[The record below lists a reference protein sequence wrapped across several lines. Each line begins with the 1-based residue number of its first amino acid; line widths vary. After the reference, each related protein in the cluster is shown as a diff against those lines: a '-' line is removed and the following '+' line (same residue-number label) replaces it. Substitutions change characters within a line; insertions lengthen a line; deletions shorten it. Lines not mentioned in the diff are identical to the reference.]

1 MGLFSFLKD
10 TGKKIFGGGDDAA
23 DKAPD
28 TAKQSEAIKSYIE
41 GMNVPVSNLDV
52 NMSADGTLTLKGD
65 TSNVDDYEKI
75 ALLAGNIYG
84 VSTVNNE
91 ITVNGETA
99 LQGKTEYHT
108 VESGDTLW
116 KISEKYYKDGS
127 KYTTIVEA
135 NQPMIKDA
143 DEIYPGQVL
152 RVPDAAVA

>member
-10 TGKKIFGGGDDAA
+10 AGKKIFGGGDDAA
-23 DKAPD
+23 NQAPD
-28 TAKQSEAIKSYIE
+28 TAKQADAIKSYIE
-41 GMNVPVSNLDV
+41 GMNVPVKNLAV
-52 NMSADGTLTLKGD
+52 NMSEDGTLSLSGD
-65 TSNVDDYEKI
+65 TDSIDDYEKI

-91 ITVNGETA
+91 MTVNGETA
-99 LQGKTEYHT
+99 LQGKTSYHT

-116 KISEKYYKDGS
+116 KISEKYYNDGN
-127 KYTTIVEA
+127 KYTMIVEA

-152 RVPDAAVA
+152 RVPATEA